1 MSYKRITHR
10 ERFIAEKFPA
20 FVFRAIAYMNRQAR
34 RSATGYTRPTGRFHN
49 TKTHNPRI
57 TPGRIAILR
66 EFLTY

>member
-34 RSATGYTRPTGRFHN
+34 RSATGYARPTGRFHN
-49 TKTHNPRI
+49 TKTP
-57 TPGRIAILR
+57 PGRIAILR